1 MPRVE
6 EKLEA
11 LGLQLPPPPSP
22 VAAYVS
28 TVRTGDLVFVSGHGP
43 MRDGRFTGI
52 GKLGRDL
59 DIEAGYQAARLVML
73 NCLASV
79 KAEIGDLDKITRIVK
94 VLGMVNSA
102 PGFEQQPAVINGAS
116 DLLIEILGDRGRHA
130 RSAVG
135 MAELPFG
142 ISVEIEM
149 VVEVSDSTSE

>member
-43 MRDGRFTGI
+43 MRDGRFTSI
-52 GKLGRDL
+52 GKLGGDL
-59 DIEAGYQAARLVML
+59 DVEAGYQAARLVML

-149 VVEVSDSTSE
+149 VVEVSDSTR

>member
-1 MPRVE
+1 MPRIE
-6 EKLEA
+6 ERLEA

-79 KAEIGDLDKITRIVK
+79 KAEIGDLNKITRIVK

-102 PGFEQQPAVINGAS
+102 PGFEEQPAVINGAS

-149 VVEVSDSTSE
+149 VVEVSDSND

>member
-1 MPRVE
+1 MLFRS
-6 EKLEA
+6 
-11 LGLQLPPPPSP
+11 Q
-22 VAAYVS
+22 
-28 TVRTGDLVFVSGHGP
+28 
-43 MRDGRFTGI
+43 FTDI

-59 DIEAGYQAARLVML
+59 DIDAGYQAARLVML

-79 KAEIGDLDKITRIVK
+79 KAETGDLDKITRIVK

-116 DLLIEILGDRGRHA
+116 DLLIEIFGDRGRHA

-149 VVEVSDSTSE
+149 VVEVSDSTG

>member
-6 EKLEA
+6 ERLEA

>member
-6 EKLEA
+6 ERLEA

-43 MRDGRFTGI
+43 MRDGQFTSI
-52 GKLGRDL
+52 GKLGGDL
-59 DIEAGYQAARLVML
+59 DVEAGYQAARLVML

-149 VVEVSDSTSE
+149 VVEVSDSND

>member
-6 EKLEA
+6 ERLEA
-11 LGLQLPPPPSP
+11 LGLQLPPSPSP

-149 VVEVSDSTSE
+149 VVEVSGSSD

>member
-6 EKLEA
+6 ERLEA

-43 MRDGRFTGI
+43 MRDGQFTSI
-52 GKLGRDL
+52 GKLGGDL
-59 DIEAGYQAARLVML
+59 DVEAGYQAARLVML

-149 VVEVSDSTSE
+149 VVEVSDSTS

>member
-1 MPRVE
+1 MPRIE
-6 EKLEA
+6 ERLEA

-102 PGFEQQPAVINGAS
+102 PGFEEQPAVINGAS

-149 VVEVSDSTSE
+149 VVEVSDSND

>member
-43 MRDGRFTGI
+43 MRDGQFTDI

-59 DIEAGYQAARLVML
+59 DIDAGYQAARLVML

-79 KAEIGDLDKITRIVK
+79 KAETGDLDKITRIVK

-116 DLLIEILGDRGRHA
+116 DLLIEIFGDRGRHA

-149 VVEVSDSTSE
+149 VVEVSDSTG

>member
-6 EKLEA
+6 ERLEA

-43 MRDGRFTGI
+43 MRDGQFTSI
-52 GKLGRDL
+52 GKLGGDL
-59 DIEAGYQAARLVML
+59 DVEAGYQAARLVML

>member
-116 DLLIEILGDRGRHA
+116 DLLIEIFGDRGRHA

-149 VVEVSDSTSE
+149 VVEVSDSTG

>member
-149 VVEVSDSTSE
+149 VVEVSDSTS

>member
-6 EKLEA
+6 ERLEA

-102 PGFEQQPAVINGAS
+102 PGFEEQPAVINGAS

-149 VVEVSDSTSE
+149 VVEVSDSND